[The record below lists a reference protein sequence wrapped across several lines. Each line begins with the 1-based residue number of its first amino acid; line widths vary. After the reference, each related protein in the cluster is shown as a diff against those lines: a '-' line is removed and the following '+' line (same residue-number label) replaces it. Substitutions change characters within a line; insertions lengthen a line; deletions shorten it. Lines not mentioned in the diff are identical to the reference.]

1 MYNEI
6 QEWAR
11 SSGGERLTHIQ
22 EAAGSK
28 PAEPTILKAYQ
39 ASAFVPGLF
48 VLLLSSLSSHGYI
61 TNVDAAGLGRESLR
75 ELEDHL
81 REFPTET
88 S

>member
-1 MYNEI
+1 
-6 QEWAR
+6 
-11 SSGGERLTHIQ
+11 
-22 EAAGSK
+22 
-28 PAEPTILKAYQ
+28 
-39 ASAFVPGLF
+39 VPGLF